1 VVKYNRVFRTLV
13 FTIILSLLMIAVTA
27 TPALAQTVDV
37 YPASGPVGTTITV
50 TGTGFTPTTGGWV
63 WFDSD
68 NDSVRDT
75 GEPQRS
81 VTTTAAGAIPA
92 GITLTVP
99 TVTRGTYQ
107 VQADIPTGAPIE
119 TSSTFDV
126 TPQITLSPSS
136 GYVGDTVT
144 VSGSGFNAGSVTIYF
159 DTTNV
164 RNATANA
171 SGTFSSAT
179 FTVPESY
186 RGDHTVKGT
195 DASGSSPTVDFTVSQ
210 KITVTPASGGVG
222 DTVSIN
228 GSGFA
233 ASSTITFYFDTA
245 SVSGTT
251 PTNNKGSFTF
261 NTFTIPSSS
270 RGSHTIKAR
279 DDSGNYATAAF
290 TVAHKITIAPT
301 SGVSGTKVTVKGTGF
316 SASQPIT
323 IRYRDVAVT
332 TTPASISTD
341 ANGSFTASFTVP
353 AGLAGTYPVEVSD
366 GTYTAS
372 ANFTATIEV
381 TITPTSEASP
391 GHVGMEITISGTGFK
406 PSSQITITYV
416 ATPPVT
422 PFTTTSGA
430 DGSFSYTF
438 TVPPS
443 KAGPHTITAS
453 DGTNTL
459 QATFIMELT
468 APAAPKPLLPA
479 ADGKAKSTA
488 NFKWEGVT
496 KDVNGADEKSTP
508 ITYDL
513 QIATDKD
520 FTKILL
526 EKTGLT
532 TSAYTLTDA
541 EKLKSTNKDAPYYW
555 RIRAIDAASNASDW
569 SGAGTFYVGFIFPE
583 IKGGLLYGLIG
594 AGVLLLFFLGFWAGR
609 KSKGGGS
616 EY

>member
-50 TGTGFTPTTGGWV
+50 TGTAFTAGNTYTITFAYGSTFSQVVAIGTVSGTT
-63 WFDSD
+63 FSRTF
-68 NDSVRDT
+68 SVPSVPRGSYT
-75 GEPQRS
+75 IQT
-81 VTTTAAGAIPA
+81 VTTLGNFS
-92 GITLTVP
+92 L
-99 TVTRGTYQ
+99 
-107 VQADIPTGAPIE
+107 
-119 TSSTFDV
+119 TFDV

-164 RNATANA
+164 RTATANA
-171 SGTFSSAT
+171 SGAFSGAT

-186 RGDHTVKGT
+186 RGYHTVKGR
-195 DASGSSPTVDFTVSQ
+195 DASGDSPGVDFTVSQ

-222 DTVSIN
+222 DTVSI
-228 GSGFA
+228 SGTGFTY
-233 ASSTITFYFDTA
+233 SSSVTIYFDSTSMTSA
-245 SVSGTT
+245 TTNSSGTFPST
-251 PTNNKGSFTF
+251 SFA
-261 NTFTIPSSS
+261 IPSSS

-301 SGVSGTKVTVKGTGF
+301 SGVSGTTVTVKGTGF
-316 SASQPIT
+316 SASQTIT
-323 IRYRDVAVT
+323 ITYKDVAVS
-332 TTPASISTD
+332 TTPASITTD

-366 GTYTAS
+366 GTYIAS
-372 ANFTATIEV
+372 ANFTATINV
-381 TITPTSEASP
+381 TTSPVTTEASP
-391 GHVGMEITISGTGFK
+391 GYVGEDMTISGTGFK
-406 PSSQITITYV
+406 PNSTITVTYTTEPIVV
-416 ATPPVT
+416 A
-422 PFTTTSGA
+422 TTTSDAKGA
-430 DGSFSYTF
+430 FSATF
-438 TVPPS
+438 KVPPS
-443 KAGPHTITAS
+443 KAGAHTITAS
-453 DGTNTL
+453 DGTNSL
-459 QATFIMELT
+459 KATFIMESA
-468 APAAPKPLLPA
+468 APPIPKPLLPLMG
-479 ADGKAKSTA
+479 DKAKSKA
-488 NFKWEGVT
+488 YFDWEDVT
-496 KDVNGADEKSTP
+496 DDSLPV
-508 ITYDL
+508 TYTL

-569 SGAGTFYVGFIFPE
+569 SGAGTFYVGFVFPE

-609 KSKGGGS
+609 KSKGGGA

>member
-27 TPALAQTVDV
+27 TPALAAGTIDIS
-37 YPASGPVGTTITV
+37 PTSGPVGTLVSISAQGFTASSTYTV
-50 TGTGFTPTTGGWV
+50 YFSGVAIRSGSTGTGTF
-63 WFDSD
+63 
-68 NDSVRDT
+68 
-75 GEPQRS
+75 
-81 VTTTAAGAIPA
+81 TTTFS
-92 GITLTVP
+92 VP
-99 TVTRGTYQ
+99 SYARGQYLVTVTVG
-107 VQADIPTGAPIE
+107 AD
-119 TSSTFDV
+119 SSSETFDV

-164 RNATANA
+164 RTATASA
-171 SGTFSSAT
+171 SGAFSGAT

-186 RGDHTVKGT
+186 RGDHTVKGR
-195 DASGSSPTVDFTVSQ
+195 DASGDSPGVDFTVSQ

-222 DTVSIN
+222 DTVSIS
-228 GSGFA
+228 GTGFA

-301 SGVSGTKVTVKGTGF
+301 SGVSGTTVTVKGTGF
-316 SASQPIT
+316 SASTPIT
-323 IRYRDVAVT
+323 IWYNRAYNANPVT
-332 TTPASISTD
+332 TTSTD
-341 ANGSFTASFTVP
+341 ANGSFTASFAVP

-366 GTYTAS
+366 GTYSAS

-381 TITPTSEASP
+381 TISPVTSEASP
-391 GHVGMEITISGTGFK
+391 GYIGMNITISGTGFK
-406 PSSQITITYV
+406 PNSKITVTYTTETIEV
-416 ATPPVT
+416 A
-422 PFTTTSGA
+422 TTTSDAKGA
-430 DGSFSYTF
+430 FSATF
-438 TVPPS
+438 KVPKS
-443 KAGPHTITAS
+443 EHGAHTITAS

-459 QATFIMELT
+459 QATFIMESK
-468 APAAPKPLLPA
+468 APPIPKPLLPLMG
-479 ADGKAKSTA
+479 DKAKSKA
-488 NFKWEGVT
+488 YFDWEDVDDDSLPVT
-496 KDVNGADEKSTP
+496 YT
-508 ITYDL
+508 L
-513 QIATDKD
+513 QIASDAD
-520 FTKILL
+520 FKTMLV

-532 TSAYTLTDA
+532 ASEYTLIEA
-541 EKLKSTNKDAPYYW
+541 EKLKSTKKEAPYYW

-569 SGAGTFYVGFIFPE
+569 SGAGTFYVGFIFSFPE
-583 IKGGLLYGLIG
+583 LKGWVLYGMIG
-594 AGVLLLFFLGFWAGR
+594 GGVLLFFFLGFWAGR
-609 KSKGGGS
+609 KSKGGGA